1 MKILFWIKK
10 QFSKGTFPDVYIQ
23 SPSYIRSNVEIG
35 RYTYIM
41 SNSNIYSNVRIGRYC
56 SIAPNVLIG
65 ATSHPVNWLSS
76 HIFQIERPTYFK
88 GGGNIKTKRYI
99 PTKAFKGTTIGN
111 DVWLGANCIIMQ
123 GVTVGDG
130 AIIGAGAVVTKDIPP
145 YAIAVGVPAKVVKYR
160 FDEQQIKLLQK
171 LEWWNLNYEELDGI
185 EFDNINMAIK
195 QLQDRLLISSNTREH
210 IG

>member
-88 GGGNIKTKRYI
+88 GG
-99 PTKAFKGTTIGN
+99 
-111 DVWLGANCIIMQ
+111 
-123 GVTVGDG
+123 
-130 AIIGAGAVVTKDIPP
+130 AILKQNGI
-145 YAIAVGVPAKVVKYR
+145 
-160 FDEQQIKLLQK
+160 FLQK
-171 LEWWNLNYEELDGI
+171 RLR
-185 EFDNINMAIK
+185 AQ
-195 QLQDRLLISSNTREH
+195 QLAMTYGLVQIA
-210 IG
+210 

>member
-1 MKILFWIKK
+1 
-10 QFSKGTFPDVYIQ
+10 
-23 SPSYIRSNVEIG
+23 
-35 RYTYIM
+35 
-41 SNSNIYSNVRIGRYC
+41 
-56 SIAPNVLIG
+56 
-65 ATSHPVNWLSS
+65 
-76 HIFQIERPTYFK
+76 
-88 GGGNIKTKRYI
+88 
-99 PTKAFKGTTIGN
+99 
-111 DVWLGANCIIMQ
+111 MQ

-145 YAIAVGVPAKVVKYR
+145 YAIAVGVPAKVVKYI

>member
-1 MKILFWIKK
+1 
-10 QFSKGTFPDVYIQ
+10 
-23 SPSYIRSNVEIG
+23 
-35 RYTYIM
+35 
-41 SNSNIYSNVRIGRYC
+41 
-56 SIAPNVLIG
+56 
-65 ATSHPVNWLSS
+65 
-76 HIFQIERPTYFK
+76 
-88 GGGNIKTKRYI
+88 
-99 PTKAFKGTTIGN
+99 
-111 DVWLGANCIIMQ
+111 MQ